1 MDHHVI
7 NSRLLTIVYN
17 NASVF
22 SGDGRVKLF
31 SGLLLEKYGFSLLLS
46 WDSNTR
52 SVFMQLLVFKLL
64 RCTRRV
70 LQSQPPQHASLER
83 MRAFEQDRLLLT
95 RQEALLR
102 SVKRQLD
109 EPDAANKHDFDTR
122 LEVYAPRMLEEFDM
136 WMSRYNDDQDDAL
149 THKLSLLA
157 KGPKG

>member
-17 NASVF
+17 HASVF
-22 SGDGRVKLF
+22 SGDGRIKLF
-31 SGLLLEKYGFSLLLS
+31 SGLLLEKYGYALLLS
-46 WDSNTR
+46 WDGNTR
-52 SVFMQLLVFKLL
+52 SVFMQLLVFK
-64 RCTRRV
+64 
-70 LQSQPPQHASLER
+70 
-83 MRAFEQDRLLLT
+83 
-95 RQEALLR
+95 ALLR

-109 EPDAANKHDFDTR
+109 EPDPARKHDFDSR

-136 WMSRYNDDQDDAL
+136 WMTRYNDDQEDAL